1 MWESQNFPVILILC
15 EIKVGVEALNSE
27 SLKGQKLTILAQPD
41 SSKLISRKI
50 RKILNFQTVLDM
62 IQIYVKNTHYVYD
75 IKDGSC
81 FQSISRIV

>member
-50 RKILNFQTVLDM
+50 RKT
-62 IQIYVKNTHYVYD
+62 KNPEIATLC
-75 IKDGSC
+75 IK
-81 FQSISRIV
+81 